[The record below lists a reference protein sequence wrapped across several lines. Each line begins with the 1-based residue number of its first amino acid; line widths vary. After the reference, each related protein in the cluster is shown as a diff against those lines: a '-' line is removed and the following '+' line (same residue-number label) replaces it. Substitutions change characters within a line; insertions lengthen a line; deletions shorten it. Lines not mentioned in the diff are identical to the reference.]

1 MKLIDYAHKMGI
13 SYKTAW
19 RWYKAGKLPG
29 KQMDTGTILVIEDE
43 SVRQASA
50 KVAVYA
56 RVSSADNTSNL
67 DSQAERLVTYC
78 AARGYQV
85 GKVVKEVGSGI
96 NDARPKFLALLADQS
111 IGVIV
116 VEHKDRGT
124 RFGFR
129 YIETLLQ
136 VQGRQIEVVHQA
148 ENSTEDL
155 LADLTSIILD
165 IVSFLYGRKK
175 SKEHAEQINA
185 CVEQIMKA
193 EDE

>member
-1 MKLIDYAHKMGI
+1 
-13 SYKTAW
+13 
-19 RWYKAGKLPG
+19 
-29 KQMDTGTILVIEDE
+29 
-43 SVRQASA
+43 
-50 KVAVYA
+50 
-56 RVSSADNTSNL
+56 
-67 DSQAERLVTYC
+67 
-78 AARGYQV
+78 
-85 GKVVKEVGSGI
+85 
-96 NDARPKFLALLADQS
+96 
-111 IGVIV
+111 
-116 VEHKDRGT
+116 
-124 RFGFR
+124 
-129 YIETLLQ
+129 LQ